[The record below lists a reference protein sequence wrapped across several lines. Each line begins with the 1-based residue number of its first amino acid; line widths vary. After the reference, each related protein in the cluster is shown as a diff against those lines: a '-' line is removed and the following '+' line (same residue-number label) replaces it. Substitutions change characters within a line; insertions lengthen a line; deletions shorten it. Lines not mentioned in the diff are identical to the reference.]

1 MGVAGMVLGIIA
13 IVFIFIPLV
22 GIIVAF
28 PCMVVGL
35 PLSIV
40 GLVQGRSNGT
50 GIGMS
55 VAGMVCNLVAILIF
69 VLFMLVAARY
79 IFAIFALFS

>member
-13 IVFIFIPLV
+13 IVFIFIPFV

-40 GLVQGRSNGT
+40 GLVQGRNNGT
-50 GIGMS
+50 GIGMA
-55 VAGMVCNLVAILIF
+55 VAGMVCNLIAIVIF
-69 VLFMLVAARY
+69 VLALIVFGSFIL
-79 IFAIFALFS
+79 ALFG